1 MKTMFLTFAW
11 ISLIGLA
18 FTILTDFMLPI
29 LIALAVFVVLVML
42 LVPRR
47 N

>member
-1 MKTMFLTFAW
+1 MKTMFLTFAGV
-11 ISLIGLA
+11 SLIGLV
-18 FTILTDFMLPI
+18 FTILTDFITPI

-47 N
+47 S

>member
-1 MKTMFLTFAW
+1 MKFLFLAFTW

-18 FTILTDFMLPI
+18 FTVLTDFILPI

-42 LVPRR
+42 LVPRKS
-47 N
+47 

>member
-1 MKTMFLTFAW
+1 MKSLFLTFTW
-11 ISLIGLA
+11 ISLIGLV

-29 LIALAVFVVLVML
+29 LITLAVFVVLVMMF
-42 LVPRR
+42 VPRK

>member
-1 MKTMFLTFAW
+1 MKIMFLTFAGV
-11 ISLIGLA
+11 SLVGLV
-18 FTILTDFMLPI
+18 FTILTDFITPI

>member
-1 MKTMFLTFAW
+1 MKTMFLTFAGV
-11 ISLIGLA
+11 SLIGLV

-47 N
+47 S